1 MLRIALIQSCTT
13 GWRGFFSRL
22 VTLMALG
29 TLLSSSGFA
38 CSCLRIG
45 SACEAAWLQADAV
58 FVGRVY
64 WTDWRPTKDH
74 GISTVHR
81 IVTVKTL
88 EPFVGNVS
96 GWVSVET
103 GSGGGDCGYEFGLGG
118 KYLIYA
124 HREKDGSLTTSI
136 CTRTQ
141 KVSDAGADLAYLRT
155 IKNLPDSG
163 RLYGTVKQYT
173 FDPKFRPAEVSIMS
187 PYGGPEERL
196 LSMRPL
202 VGTAL
207 RLRRVEDAS
216 EQMTQVEHDGNFTFE
231 NLASG
236 KYQLS
241 VDLPPLM
248 KPWESRELT
257 IPAKGC
263 SEVSVRTAF
272 NGRLTGKVTD
282 KTGAGIPYIDV
293 EVVRASEAEN
303 AERAFRWIN
312 ANKDGTFEIGTLPPD
327 EYLVGVNIVKYG
339 GAREKPK
346 TFYPGVADV
355 REAKRIRVREG
366 QLIEGLNFRL
376 DPKMPVHPGS

>member
-1 MLRIALIQSCTT
+1 MALIHSWTT
-13 GWRGFFSRL
+13 GLRGFLSRFAAL
-22 VTLMALG
+22 FALG
-29 TLLSSSGFA
+29 VLLASSGFA
-38 CSCLRIG
+38 CSCVRIG
-45 SACEAAWLQADAV
+45 PACEAAWLQADAV

-64 WTDWRPTKDH
+64 WADWRPAIDH

-88 EPFVGNVS
+88 EPFVGSVS

-103 GSGGGDCGYEFGLGG
+103 GSGGGDCGYRFGLGG

-124 HREKDGSLTTSI
+124 HRQKDGSLTTSI

-141 KVSDAGADLAYLRT
+141 KVSDASADLTYLRT
-155 IKNLPDSG
+155 IKNLPDTG
-163 RLYGTVKQYT
+163 RLYGTVSQYI
-173 FDPKFRPAEVSIMS
+173 FDPKFRPADVR
-187 PYGGPEERL
+187 EEQL

-202 VGTAL
+202 SGTAV
-207 RLRRVEDAS
+207 RLKRIEDAS
-216 EQMTQVEHDGNFTFE
+216 EQTTLVEHDGHFAFE

-236 KYQLS
+236 KYHLY

-248 KPWESRELT
+248 KPWEPRELT

-282 KTGAGIPYIDV
+282 TTGAGIPYIDV
-293 EVVRASEAEN
+293 EVVRASEAES
-303 AERAFRWIN
+303 AERPFRWIN
-312 ANKDGTFEIGTLPPD
+312 ANKDGTFEIGPLPPD
-327 EYLVGVNIVKYG
+327 EYVIGVNIVKFS

-346 TFYPGVADV
+346 TFYPGVTDV
-355 REAKRIRVREG
+355 REAKRIRVGKG
-366 QLIEGLNFRL
+366 QLIEGLNFHL

>member
-1 MLRIALIQSCTT
+1 VILIALIHWWTA
-13 GWRGFFSRL
+13 GLRGFFSRL
-22 VTLMALG
+22 AALIALG
-29 TLLSSSGFA
+29 TFLSSSGFA
-38 CSCLRIG
+38 CSRTRIG
-45 SACEAAWLQADAV
+45 PACEAAWLQADAV

-64 WTDWRPTKDH
+64 WTDWRPVKDH

-88 EPFVGNVS
+88 ESFVGSVS

-141 KVSDAGADLAYLRT
+141 KASDAGADLTYLRT
-155 IKNLPDSG
+155 IKNLPDIG

-173 FDPKFRPAEVSIMS
+173 FDPKFTPAEVSIMS
-187 PYGGPEERL
+187 PYGGPEEQL
-196 LSMRPL
+196 FSMRPL
-202 VGTAL
+202 FGTAV
-207 RLRRVEDAS
+207 RLKRVEDTS
-216 EQMTQVEHDGNFTFE
+216 EQTTQVEHDGNFAFE

-236 KYQLS
+236 KYQIS
-241 VDLPPLM
+241 VDLSPLM

-263 SEVSVRTAF
+263 SEVSVRTVF

-312 ANKDGTFEIGTLPPD
+312 ANKDGTFEIGPLPPD
-327 EYLVGVNIVKYG
+327 EYVIGVNIVKYS

-346 TFYPGVADV
+346 TFYPGVMDV
-355 REAKRIRVREG
+355 REAKRILVREG
-366 QLIEGLNFRL
+366 QRVEGLNFRL
-376 DPKMPVHPGS
+376 NLKMPVHSGS

>member
-45 SACEAAWLQADAV
+45 PACEATWLQADAV

-88 EPFVGNVS
+88 EPFVGNVP

-141 KVSDAGADLAYLRT
+141 KVSDAAADLAYLRT
-155 IKNLPDSG
+155 IKNLPDTG
-163 RLYGTVKQYT
+163 RLYGTVNQYT
-173 FDPKFRPAEVSIMS
+173 FDPKANLPTEETIA
-187 PYGGPEERL
+187 GPI
-196 LSMRPL
+196 
-202 VGTAL
+202 
-207 RLRRVEDAS
+207 D
-216 EQMTQVEHDGNFTFE
+216 QI
-231 NLASG
+231 LA
-236 KYQLS
+236 
-241 VDLPPLM
+241 
-248 KPWESRELT
+248 
-257 IPAKGC
+257 
-263 SEVSVRTAF
+263 
-272 NGRLTGKVTD
+272 
-282 KTGAGIPYIDV
+282 
-293 EVVRASEAEN
+293 
-303 AERAFRWIN
+303 
-312 ANKDGTFEIGTLPPD
+312 
-327 EYLVGVNIVKYG
+327 
-339 GAREKPK
+339 
-346 TFYPGVADV
+346 
-355 REAKRIRVREG
+355 
-366 QLIEGLNFRL
+366 
-376 DPKMPVHPGS
+376 

>member
-1 MLRIALIQSCTT
+1 VILIALIHWWTA
-13 GWRGFFSRL
+13 GLRGFFSRL
-22 VTLMALG
+22 AALIALG
-29 TLLSSSGFA
+29 TFLSSSGFA
-38 CSCLRIG
+38 CSCTRIG
-45 SACEAAWLQADAV
+45 PACEAAWLQADAV

-64 WTDWRPTKDH
+64 WTDWRPVKDH

-88 EPFVGNVS
+88 ESFVGSVS

-103 GSGGGDCGYEFGLGG
+103 GSGGGDCEYEFGLGG

-141 KVSDAGADLAYLRT
+141 KASDAGADLTYLRT
-155 IKNLPDSG
+155 IKNLPDIG

-173 FDPKFRPAEVSIMS
+173 FDPKFTPAEVSIMS
-187 PYGGPEERL
+187 PYGGPEEQL
-196 LSMRPL
+196 FSMRPL
-202 VGTAL
+202 FGTAV
-207 RLRRVEDAS
+207 RLKRVEDTS
-216 EQMTQVEHDGNFTFE
+216 EQTTQVEHDGNFAFE

-236 KYQLS
+236 KYQIS
-241 VDLPPLM
+241 VDLSPLM

-263 SEVSVRTAF
+263 SEVSVRTVF

-312 ANKDGTFEIGTLPPD
+312 ANKDGTFEIGPLPPD
-327 EYLVGVNIVKYG
+327 EYVIGVNIVKYS

-346 TFYPGVADV
+346 TFYPGVMDV
-355 REAKRIRVREG
+355 REAKRILVREG
-366 QLIEGLNFRL
+366 QRVEGLNFRL
-376 DPKMPVHPGS
+376 NLKMPVHSGS